1 MRSTTGLF
9 AMTLT
14 AAGLV
19 LMPAAYAQDKSR
31 AAPSAPAAPG
41 TTTTPAAIPDAKLDK
56 AAAAVKRVSVIKDSF
71 DKKLAQAPATEKQRI
86 AGEANEAMTK
96 AVTEQGLSVEEYT
109 TIIQIAQNDVTV
121 RNKLLQRMK

>member
-19 LMPAAYAQDKSR
+19 LMPAAYAQDKSP
-31 AAPSAPAAPG
+31 AAPATPAAPG
-41 TTTTPAAIPDAKLDK
+41 TTTAPTTIPDAKLDK
-56 AAAAVKRVSVIKDSF
+56 AAAAVKRVSAIKDSF
-71 DKKLAQAPATEKQRI
+71 DQKLAQAPATEKQRI

-109 TIIQIAQNDVTV
+109 TIIQMAQNDVTV